1 MDFEQNLFISYAHI
15 DNEPIPPSEQGW
27 ITQFH
32 QTLAPLLSTRMGR
45 TAKIWRDQKLQGN
58 DVFSDEIV
66 MQFKKSAALI
76 SVLSARYVES
86 EWCTREAHEFCVGAK
101 LQGGVTIDNKSQI
114 FKVVKMPIE
123 REDSLP
129 PEMKEVLGYEFY
141 TVEDD
146 GTPLELDPT
155 YGPKYAQAY
164 RLKCATLAWN
174 VAKVLKAIEA
184 RGKNDIGNG
193 AEAVPAVKPSIYLAE
208 CSHDRKPA
216 REMLQSELA
225 RLGYQVVPDKPLPMD
240 EAGYIEAT
248 KSLLARCALS
258 IHLVGEGYGV
268 VPDGPTAKSVVIYQ
282 NELAVDRCRD
292 GELAR
297 LIWLP
302 KGTRSKHASQQAFID
317 ALNSDANAQFGA
329 DLITGDIEELKAA
342 IHATLRKIEHPVA
355 TPPPSAADETAE
367 TAGETSRLI
376 YIICDERDR
385 KATVPLRKF
394 CRQHG
399 FEARLPSFEG
409 EAAEV
414 RKAHQQHLAACDAVL
429 LYYGAGDEGWRLS
442 IENELRK
449 MSGYRR
455 KPLLAR
461 ATYLAEPKT
470 EAKQDL
476 VDMEEAGLIDGRV
489 ELLEA
494 AVCDFL
500 AKANATSGSP

>member
-1 MDFEQNLFISYAHI
+1 L
-15 DNEPIPPSEQGW
+15 
-27 ITQFH
+27 
-32 QTLAPLLSTRMGR
+32 
-45 TAKIWRDQKLQGN
+45 
-58 DVFSDEIV
+58 
-66 MQFKKSAALI
+66 
-76 SVLSARYVES
+76 ES

-101 LQGGVTIDNKSQI
+101 LQGGITIDNTSRV
-114 FKVVKMPIE
+114 FKVLKLPIE

-141 TVEDD
+141 AIEDD

-174 VAKVLKAIEA
+174 VAKVLKALET

-193 AEAVPAVKPSIYLAE
+193 GEAVTADKPSIYLAE

-216 REMLQSELA
+216 REMLQSELT
-225 RLGYQVVPDKPLPMD
+225 RLGYQVLPDKPLPMD

-248 KSLLARCALS
+248 KTLLAACSLS
-258 IHLVGEGYGV
+258 IHLVGEGYGM

-282 NELAVDRCRD
+282 NELAVTRCQD
-292 GELAR
+292 GKLER

-302 KGTRSKHASQQAFID
+302 KGTRSKRASQQAFID
-317 ALNSDANAQFGA
+317 ALNSDEHAQFGA
-329 DLITGDIEELKAA
+329 DVITGDLEELKCA
-342 IHATLRKIEHPVA
+342 IHATLRKIERPVA
-355 TPPPSAADETAE
+355 TPPPPPADESAE
-367 TAGETSRLI
+367 TAGKTSRLI

-394 CRQHG
+394 CRQQG

-409 EAAEV
+409 EAADV
-414 RKAHQQHLAACDAVL
+414 RQAHQQHLANCDAIL

-455 KPLLAR
+455 KPLPAR
-461 ATYLAEPKT
+461 ATYLAEPNT
-470 EAKQDL
+470 AAKQDL
-476 VDMEEAGLIDGRV
+476 VDMEEAGLIDGRA
-489 ELLEA
+489 EMPQ
-494 AVCDFL
+494 AVVSNFL
-500 AKANATSGSP
+500 AKAIAPSDSP